1 MFEGWSDRK
10 RITLA
15 KATTEKVLDHL
26 INLLFPHEN
35 NAPETESIPTI
46 VELIDHRLALRY
58 RPPWR
63 AANPENA

>member
-26 INLLFPHEN
+26 INLLFSHEN
-35 NAPETESIPTI
+35 NAPETESIPRADWLSVT
-46 VELIDHRLALRY
+46 ALLGAPLTR
-58 RPPWR
+58 RTR
-63 AANPENA
+63 G